1 MLQVNTN
8 GHTPSIVMLLFGD
21 QTGRLYDLSTRL
33 NNLHYDATLAHNLDD
48 AWGLLSTR
56 QPDAIVAGDN
66 ETSLELYSAICER
79 VESPFRPLLI
89 LVCDAPPAQMP
100 DFSEPVLIIPAS
112 FEYLEHQLRA
122 FLGLRTANRQL
133 HRSNDSLIQENR
145 RLKAALDLQNS
156 RDDEITL
163 LKNAIVR
170 NVSHELRTPLLQI
183 KSAVSLLTE
192 DVGRDNKLIEYAT
205 NATARLEAG
214 VRNVTLLNELMN
226 ESMEI
231 HSPGPVLVSEITDYA
246 IRNLRRSWEHKDQI
260 ERIQVKLAAQLPLV
274 QADKQGLAIVLQL
287 LLDNALKFSEQM
299 VEVRAYQQQNHVTL
313 TIKDLGIGIPADQ
326 LDKIFDPFYQID
338 NSNTRRYSG
347 MGIGLAIVRFILE
360 RHQTKVTVE
369 SREGVGSTF
378 IFSLPVAE
386 LH

>member
-1 MLQVNTN
+1 MLQVNIN
-8 GHTPSIVMLLFGD
+8 GHTPSILTLISGD
-21 QTGRLYDLSTRL
+21 RTGWLYDLSARL
-33 NNLHYDATLAHNLDD
+33 NDLHYQATLARSLDD
-48 AWGLLSTR
+48 AWSLLSTQ
-56 QPDAIVAGDN
+56 QPDAIVARDN

-79 VESPFRPLLI
+79 VETQSRPLLV
-89 LVCDAPPAQMP
+89 LVCDKAPTQLP
-100 DFSEPVLIIPAS
+100 DISEAVLVVPTS
-112 FEYLEHQLRA
+112 FEFLEHQLRV
-122 FLGLRTANRQL
+122 FLGLRAANQRL
-133 HRSNDSLIQENR
+133 RRSNESLVQENR
-145 RLKAALDLQNS
+145 RLQSALDLQNS
-156 RDDEITL
+156 RNDEITL

-260 ERIQVKLAAQLPLV
+260 ERIQVKLEAQLPLV

-287 LLDNALKFSEQM
+287 LLDNALKFSEQI
-299 VEVRAYQQQNHVTL
+299 VEVRAYQQQNRVTL
-313 TIKDLGIGIPADQ
+313 AIIDSGIGIPAGQ
-326 LDKIFDPFYQID
+326 IDKIFDPFYQID

-360 RHQTKVTVE
+360 RHQTKIVVE
-369 SREGVGSTF
+369 SEEGKGSSF
-378 IFSLPVAE
+378 SFSLPVVE
-386 LH
+386 LR